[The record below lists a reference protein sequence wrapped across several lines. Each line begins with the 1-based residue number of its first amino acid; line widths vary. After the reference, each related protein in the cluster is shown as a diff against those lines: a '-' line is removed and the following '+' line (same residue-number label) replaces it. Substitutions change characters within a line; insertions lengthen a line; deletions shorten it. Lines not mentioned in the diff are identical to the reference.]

1 MISFPWNESILSIQ
15 AFANDVFA
23 YLAYLKYI
31 CLQEQTVSFS
41 TWTNLKKIK
50 RRFLSNN
57 QYVRFFKRRMW
68 CFLISCF
75 MFSSLYFGILL
86 SFQKII
92 YNGTIYRLSL
102 ALAHRKDT
110 EKNKNWEFLTKCLEC
125 YSLEFLKDAVFCYE
139 RIRKCEVNKKKGK
152 KSD

>member
-31 CLQEQTVSFS
+31 CLQKQTVSFS

-68 CFLISCF
+68 RFLISCF
-75 MFSSLYFGILL
+75 MFTSLYWNFIIVSENNLQWNHLPAFSRSRSPKRHWKKQKLRILDEVFRMLFFGVLKRRGFLL
-86 SFQKII
+86 
-92 YNGTIYRLSL
+92 
-102 ALAHRKDT
+102 
-110 EKNKNWEFLTKCLEC
+110 WE
-125 YSLEFLKDAVFCYE
+125 
-139 RIRKCEVNKKKGK
+139 NKKMW
-152 KSD
+152 SQ